1 MQGLALFLSDRQEGS
16 KKGRLRPP
24 DSVVRFYR
32 KAALSVAAA
41 PLAIFQPVSG
51 DSGPLERLSVLWILY
66 TEGKAPRAAA
76 GPPPGAH
83 FSRPPPLL
91 YDLLR
96 KIPPASVFSG

>member
-1 MQGLALFLSDRQEGS
+1 MEGL
-16 KKGRLRPP
+16 
-24 DSVVRFYR
+24 DSIVIFYR
-32 KAALSVAAA
+32 KSASAVAAP
-41 PLAIFQPVSG
+41 PLAIFQPVRG

-76 GPPPGAH
+76 APPPGAH

-96 KIPPASVFSG
+96 KTPRGFLTALFSPGNPPFEIRGNSRAIA